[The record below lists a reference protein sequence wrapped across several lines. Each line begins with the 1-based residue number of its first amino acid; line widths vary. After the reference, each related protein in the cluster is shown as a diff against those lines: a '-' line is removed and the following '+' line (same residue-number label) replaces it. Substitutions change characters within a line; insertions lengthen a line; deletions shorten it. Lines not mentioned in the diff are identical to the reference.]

1 MFMNL
6 LQNIQAKILELG
18 ATLSVSELNAGEWLY
33 QNNYCQIL
41 TQSASF
47 FEVMVAS
54 EKQGEYYDYT
64 IVIQDNNIFPERDKS
79 AVKWE
84 GISYACL
91 LQIAHELKL
100 LDPKLPLEHKKYSRK
115 GMINRVLAER
125 RHKADLSEYKILWA
139 NNIFGDH
146 TVINEKGTRYKVFLR
161 DFDKEIGYSDSKD
174 SKYNKLGTTKHIMY
188 AFRKLKEDNNLFE
201 KLDKTFPFIEIFC
214 NPLEDYKISWH
225 YPHVMPMRERQ
236 WIKEFFGQ
244 KNSIEEDKIKDFLKF
259 IEVATTSPLV
269 LIRPE
274 VLEKVSN
281 VYEQEMLQNLNATK
295 SINLSRIKANL
306 YPYQKEGIQFAVFKK
321 AAIIADEMGLGKT
334 LQAIGVAI
342 AKREI
347 FDFKKTLVIT
357 PATLKGQWK
366 SEIEKFTKEKALII
380 EGLPNER
387 QAQYRDKA
395 HHFFIAN
402 YETVMRDRIHLQS
415 AGIDFVILDEAQR
428 IKNFETQ
435 TAAAISQLKYKH
447 ILVLTGTPIENKLI
461 DLFSIV
467 NIISPNFFGPLWEFS
482 YQHCLFDSVKPN
494 KINGYFDLDK
504 IKIKVRDLILRR
516 EKKDVLQQLPNV
528 VQVDVPVSMTA
539 LQMEY
544 HNGFAS
550 GVAQIVSKKFMTPYD
565 LQHLQ
570 LLLSKMRM
578 VCDSTYLIDEET
590 HESPKLDELIYIL
603 LNKLNLKEED
613 RKVIIFSEWIKVHKL
628 IGKMLR
634 THNIGFAELNSS
646 VPVKMR
652 NELIKKFEEN
662 PQCKVF
668 LSTEAGGAG
677 LNLQVADTLINF
689 ELPWNPAKKNQRIG
703 RIDRIG
709 QKNNTLAIYNF
720 ISKNSI
726 EEQIASGLLLKQS
739 VFDSVLST
747 DSSQSIV
754 DLSSK
759 GRSQFIEQLTS
770 IVEKWK
776 IVSPVEDNTE
786 EISIPTAEREIDAV
800 AEIETD
806 VIADEN
812 FVSDISDSGMKHQPQ
827 QSMDSDMQT
836 VLHSGLQF
844 LSGLMKLSTG
854 KDMQVSEQRI
864 SINAETG
871 EVTLTFKLPT

>member
-1 MFMNL
+1 MEI
-6 LQNIQAKILELG
+6 LQKIQKKIHELG
-18 ATLSVSELNAGEWLY
+18 DILSMSELNAGEWLY
-33 QNNYCQIL
+33 HNNYCQIL
-41 TQSASF
+41 TQSSLS

-54 EKQGEYYDYT
+54 EKEGEYYDYN
-64 IVIQDNNIFPERDKS
+64 IVIQDNNIYPERDKS
-79 AVKWE
+79 VAKLE

-125 RHKADLSEYKILWA
+125 RHKADQAEYKILWA
-139 NNIFGDH
+139 NNIYGDH
-146 TVINEKGTRYKVFLR
+146 TVINDKGIRYKVFLR
-161 DFDKEIGYSDSKD
+161 DFNKEIGYSDSKD

-188 AFRKLKEDNNLFE
+188 AFRKLKEDNSLYE
-201 KLDKTFPFIEIFC
+201 KLDKTFPFIEVYC
-214 NPLEDYKISWH
+214 NPLDDYKISWC
-225 YPHVMPMRERQ
+225 YPHVMPTRERQ
-236 WIKEFFGQ
+236 WIKDFFGQ
-244 KNSIEEDKIKDFLKF
+244 KNYLDEDKVKDFLKF
-259 IEVATTSPLV
+259 IEVASSSPLV
-269 LIRPE
+269 VIRPE
-274 VLEKVSN
+274 VLEKVGAE
-281 VYEQEMLQNLNATK
+281 YEREMLEKLKATRP
-295 SINLSRIKANL
+295 INFSKISANL

-334 LQAIGVAI
+334 LQAIGVSI

-347 FDFKKTLVIT
+347 FDFKKTLIIT

-366 SEIEKFTKEKALII
+366 NEIEKFTREKALVI
-380 EGLPNER
+380 EGFPKER
-387 QAQYRDKA
+387 QAQYQNNT

-402 YETVMRDRIHLQS
+402 YETVMRDRVYLQN

-435 TAAAISQLKYKH
+435 TAAAVSQLKYNH

-504 IKIKVRDLILRR
+504 IRIKVRDLILRR

-528 VQVDVPVSMTA
+528 VQVDVPVYMTA
-539 LQMEY
+539 LQKDY

-570 LLLSKMRM
+570 LLLAKMRM

-590 HESPKLDELIYIL
+590 YESPKLDELSYIL
-603 LNKLNLKEED
+603 VSKLNLREENK
-613 RKVIIFSEWIKVHKL
+613 KVIIFSEWVKVHKL

-634 THNIGFAELNSS
+634 EQNIGFAELNGS

-652 NELIKKFEEN
+652 NELINKFEN
-662 PQCKVF
+662 NAQCKVF

-703 RIDRIG
+703 RIDRLG
-709 QKNNTLAIYNF
+709 QKNNTLTIYNF

-747 DSSQSIV
+747 DSSHSIV

-759 GRSQFIEQLTS
+759 GRSQFIEQLTT

-776 IVSPVEDNTE
+776 TAIPQEDLEE
-786 EISIPTAEREIDAV
+786 EIIIPTDEREIDAI
-800 AEIETD
+800 AEIESD
-806 VIADEN
+806 VVAIDDL
-812 FVSDISDSGMKHQPQ
+812 VDDSSNNSMKQQPQ
-827 QSMDSDMQT
+827 QAMDSEMQSI
-836 VLHSGLQF
+836 LHNGLQF

-854 KDMQVSEQRI
+854 KDMQVSEQQ
-864 SINAETG
+864 ININSETG
-871 EVTLTFKLPT
+871 EVTLTFKLPK